1 MEILYE
7 DNHLI
12 AVNKPFGMPS
22 QGDATGDESV
32 FDWVK
37 EYIRVS
43 YNKPGNVY
51 VGLLHRLDRPAGGVL
66 LLAKTSKA
74 AARMSKQFQEKEP
87 QKKYYAITERI
98 PAQKEASLKHY
109 LKQLPGKNI
118 MRAFNKPVHAGKE
131 SVLSY
136 KVLKT
141 QGERALV
148 EVQLLTGR
156 KHQIRVQLASIGA
169 VIAGDVKYGKSQFLP
184 DRSIALLAKELSF
197 VHPTSKELLSIEAP
211 LPSTGIWAD
220 FK

>member
-1 MEILYE
+1 MILYE
-7 DNHLI
+7 DNHLV

-37 EYIRVS
+37 EYIRVT

-51 VGLLHRLDRPAGGVL
+51 TALLHRLDRPAGGVL

-74 AARMSKQFQEKEP
+74 AARMSKQFQEKKP

-98 PAQKEASLKHY
+98 PDQKSGDLKHF
-109 LKQLPGKNI
+109 LKQIKGKNI
-118 MRAFNKPVHAGKE
+118 MRAFHKPVHAAKE
-131 SVLSY
+131 SDLSF
-136 KVLKT
+136 KVLKEKE
-141 QGERALV
+141 GRALI
-148 EVQLLTGR
+148 EVQLKTGR

-169 VIAGDVKYGKSQFLP
+169 VIVGDVKYGKSKFLP

-197 VHPTSKELLSIEAP
+197 VHPTTKEEIKIEAP
-211 LPSTGIWAD
+211 LPDTEPWKV

>member
-1 MEILYE
+1 MILYE

-12 AVNKPFGMPS
+12 AVNKPFCMPS

-37 EYIRVS
+37 EYIRVT

-51 VGLLHRLDRPAGGVL
+51 TALLHRIDRPAGGVL

-74 AARMSKQFQEKEP
+74 AARMSKQFQEKKP
-87 QKKYYAITERI
+87 RKTYYAITEQI
-98 PAQKEASLKHY
+98 PDQKAGDLKHF
-109 LKQLPGKNI
+109 LKQIKGKNI
-118 MRAFNKPVHAGKE
+118 MRAYNKPVQAGKE
-131 SVLSY
+131 SHLSY
-136 KVLKT
+136 QLLRKN
-141 QGERALV
+141 GGRALI
-148 EVQLLTGR
+148 EVQLKTGR

-169 VIAGDVKYGKSQFLP
+169 VIVGDVKYGQSKFLP

-197 VHPTSKELLSIEAP
+197 VHPTSKEEITITAP
-211 LPSTGIWAD
+211 LPDTEPWQA